1 MRKLLFYPFLWL
13 AKLANKIIPLFRK
26 NGGTMITGK
35 IALKLDKNFILK
47 FKNIDYDK
55 VIMVTGTNGKTS
67 TTNMLAHSLRNAEK
81 TVATNLEGSNMLSG
95 IATLLIKNSTL
106 TGKFNKEFM
115 VLEIDERSLE
125 GIHKHLPANNLCI
138 TNLLKDQVQRN
149 GDPDFI
155 YRKIES
161 AVTDKMT
168 LFLNNEEPR
177 SKGLEDKAGQVI
189 YYSLEQNVRTFKRD
203 DFFQV
208 TMPCPK
214 CSSKI
219 KYNYFN
225 LENIG
230 NFYCTGCDFASQ
242 KNPDVLVRNIDY
254 INKTFEY
261 DNETYKV
268 NYETPFYIYNYAL
281 NIAVCKKFGIPT
293 DVMKQGFETFINP
306 YERRESFEYKGKK
319 IKYMRMKQEN
329 PETLQN
335 ALNEISQDKSLKAIL
350 IGLFE
355 IKDFPPTYTNTFY
368 FWDCNFKDIISTEVE
383 KYVSFSKSVA
393 YDTAN
398 RMVYAGVDRNKI
410 TIIDSDDIEEIMKE
424 LDYIETDNIYLITG
438 MKPYKKIKKFFSV
451 QC

>member
-1 MRKLLFYPFLWL
+1 MSKLTFYPLLWIG
-13 AKLANKIIPLFRK
+13 KLFNKIIPVLRK

-35 IALKLDKNFILK
+35 IALKLDKEFISK
-47 FKNIDYDK
+47 FKGINYDK
-55 VIMVTGTNGKTS
+55 VIMITGTNGKTT
-67 TTNMLAHSLRNAEK
+67 TTNILAHSLRNAGK
-81 TVATNLEGSNMLSG
+81 AVATNLEGSNMVSG
-95 IATLLIKNSTL
+95 VATLLIKNSTL

-125 GIHKHLPANNLCI
+125 GIYKYLPANNLCI

-149 GDPDFI
+149 GDPNFI
-155 YRKIES
+155 YKKIES
-161 AVTDKMT
+161 VLNEKMT

-208 TMPCPK
+208 SLPCPK

-219 KYNYFN
+219 KYNYYN

-230 NFYCTGCDFASQ
+230 NFYCTGCEFESQ
-242 KNPDVLVRNIDY
+242 KRPDVLVRNIDY
-254 INKTFEY
+254 NKKTFECDEEIY
-261 DNETYKV
+261 EV

-281 NIAVCKKFGIPT
+281 NIAVCKNFGIPIQT
-293 DVMKQGFETFINP
+293 IKEGFKNFVNP
-306 YERRESFEYKGKK
+306 YERREIFEYKDKK

-335 ALNEISQDKSLKAIL
+335 ALNEISQDKTMKAIL

-355 IKDFPPTYTNTFY
+355 IKDFYPTYTNTFY
-368 FWDCNFKDIISTEVE
+368 FWDCNFKDIVSTEVE

-393 YDTAN
+393 FDTAN
-398 RMVYAGVDRNKI
+398 RMIYAGIDKNKI
-410 TIIDSDDIEEIMKE
+410 KILDTDNIEEIMKE
-424 LDYIETDNIYLITG
+424 LDYIETNNIYLVTG
-438 MKPYKKIKKFFSV
+438 MKPYKKIKKFFKNK
-451 QC
+451 

>member
-1 MRKLLFYPFLWL
+1 MSKILFYPLLWSL
-13 AKLANKIIPLFRK
+13 KVVNKIIPLIRK

-35 IALKLDKNFILK
+35 LALKLNKKFILN

-67 TTNMLAHSLRNAEK
+67 TTNMLAHSLKNAGKE
-81 TVATNLEGSNMLSG
+81 VATNLEGSNMLSG

-115 VLEIDERSLE
+115 VLEIDERSLA
-125 GIHKHLPANNLCI
+125 GIHKYLPANNLCI

-155 YRKIES
+155 YKKIAS
-161 AVTDKMT
+161 VISKKMT

-177 SKGLEDKAGQVI
+177 SKGLEDKAGQVV

-208 TMPCPK
+208 SLPCPK

-225 LENIG
+225 LENVG
-230 NFYCTGCDFASQ
+230 NFYCTGCEFESQ
-242 KNPDVLVRNIDY
+242 KRPNVLVRNIDY
-254 INKTFEY
+254 NAKTFECDGEIY
-261 DNETYKV
+261 TV

-281 NIAVCKKFGIPT
+281 NIAVCRKFRIPT
-293 DVMKQGFETFINP
+293 ETIKEGFKSFVNP
-306 YERRESFEYKGKK
+306 YERREVFEYKGKK

-335 ALNEISQDKSLKAIL
+335 ALNEVAQDKSLKAIL

-368 FWDCNFKDIISTEVE
+368 FWDCNFKDIVSTEVE

-393 YDTAN
+393 YDTTN
-398 RMVYAGVDRNKI
+398 RMIYAGVDKDKI
-410 TIIDSDDIEEIMKE
+410 VTIDSDDIEEIAKE
-424 LDYIETDNIYLITG
+424 LDNIETDNIYLITG
-438 MKPYKKIKKFFSV
+438 MKPYKKIKKVFGGE
-451 QC
+451 

>member
-1 MRKLLFYPFLWL
+1 MSSILFYPILWAL
-13 AKLANKIIPLFRK
+13 KVINKIIPVFRK

-35 IALKLDKNFILK
+35 VALKLDKNFISK
-47 FKNIDYDK
+47 FTEIDYDK

-67 TTNMLAHSLRNAEK
+67 TTNMLAHSLSNAGKE
-81 TVATNLEGSNMLSG
+81 VATNLEGSNMLSG

-115 VLEIDERSLE
+115 VLEIDERSLV
-125 GIHKHLPANNLCI
+125 GIHKYLPANNLCI

-155 YRKIES
+155 YKKFET
-161 AVTDKMT
+161 VVNKNMT

-208 TMPCPK
+208 TLPCPK

-230 NFYCTGCDFASQ
+230 NFQCTGCAYQSEKRPNVQ
-242 KNPDVLVRNIDY
+242 VRNINY
-254 INKTFEY
+254 LEKTFEC
-261 DNETYKV
+261 DNEIYDV

-281 NIAVCKKFGIPT
+281 NIAVCKKFGIHT
-293 DVMKQGFETFINP
+293 DIIKEGFRTFINP
-306 YERRESFEYKGKK
+306 YERREEFYYKNKR

-335 ALNEISQDKSLKAIL
+335 ALNEIAQDKSLKAIL

-368 FWDCNFKDIISTEVE
+368 FWDCNFKDVAQTEVE

-393 YDTAN
+393 YDTTN
-398 RMVYAGVDRNKI
+398 RMIYSGVDKDKI
-410 TIIDSDDIEEIMKE
+410 VTINSDEIEELAKE
-424 LDYIETDNIYLITG
+424 LDNIETDNIYLITG
-438 MKPYKKIKKFFSV
+438 MKPYKNIKKVFGT
-451 QC
+451 

>member
-1 MRKLLFYPFLWL
+1 MSKILFYPLLWL
-13 AKLANKIIPLFRK
+13 LKIANKIIPVFRK

-35 IALKLDKNFILK
+35 IALMLDKSFILK
-47 FKNIDYDK
+47 FKDIDYDK
-55 VIMVTGTNGKTS
+55 AIMVTGTNGKTS

-106 TGKFNKEFM
+106 AGKFNKEFM
-115 VLEIDERSLE
+115 VLEIDERSIQE
-125 GIHKHLPANNLCI
+125 IHKYLPANNLCI

-155 YRKIES
+155 YRKIAS
-161 AVTDKMT
+161 VITDKMT

-189 YYSLEQNVRTFKRD
+189 YYSLEQNIRTFKRD

-208 TMPCPK
+208 SMPCPK

-230 NFYCTGCDFASQ
+230 NFYCTGCEFESQ
-242 KNPDVLVRNIDY
+242 KRPNVLVRNINY
-254 INKTFEY
+254 ENKTFECDDEIY
-261 DNETYKV
+261 EV

-281 NIAVCKKFGIPT
+281 NIAVCRYFRIPVET
-293 DVMKQGFETFINP
+293 IKEGFKTFINP
-306 YERRESFEYKGKK
+306 YERREEFIYNNKK

-335 ALNEISQDKSLKAIL
+335 ALNDIAQDKSLKAIL

-368 FWDCNFKDIISTEVE
+368 FWDCNFKDIVSTEVE
-383 KYVSFSKSVA
+383 KYISFSKSVA
-393 YDTAN
+393 YDTTN
-398 RMVYAGVDRNKI
+398 RMIYAGVDKSKI
-410 TIIDSDDIEEIMKE
+410 ITIDSDDIEEVIKE
-424 LDYIETDNIYLITG
+424 LDNIQTDNIYLITG
-438 MKPYKKIKKFFSV
+438 MKPYKKIKKILEKK
-451 QC
+451 

>member
-1 MRKLLFYPFLWL
+1 MRKILFYPWLWF
-13 AKLANKIIPLFRK
+13 AKAVNKIIPIFRK

-35 IALKLDKNFILK
+35 LSLMLDKNFILR

-67 TTNMLAHSLRNAEK
+67 TTNMLAHSLRNADK

-95 IATLLIKNSTL
+95 IATLLIKNSSL

-115 VLEIDERSLE
+115 VLEIDERSLAN
-125 GIHKHLPANNLCI
+125 IHKYLPANNLCI

-161 AVTDKMT
+161 AITDKMT

-208 TMPCPK
+208 SMPCPK

-230 NFYCTGCDFASQ
+230 NFYCTGCNFESQ
-242 KNPDVLVRNIDY
+242 KTPNVLVRNIDY
-254 INKTFEY
+254 NKKTFEY
-261 DNETYKV
+261 DNEIYDV

-281 NIAVCKKFGIPT
+281 NIAVCKKFGIST
-293 DVMKQGFETFINP
+293 DVIKEGFKTFVNP
-306 YERRESFEYKGKK
+306 YERRESFTYKNKN

-335 ALNEISQDKSLKAIL
+335 ALNEIAQDKSRKAIL

-368 FWDCNFKDIISTEVE
+368 FWDCNFKDIVSTEVE
-383 KYVSFSKSVA
+383 KYISFSKSVA
-393 YDTAN
+393 YDTTN
-398 RMVYAGVDRNKI
+398 RMIYAGVDKNKI
-410 TIIDSDDIEEIMKE
+410 KTIDSDDIEEIMKE

-438 MKPYKKIKKFFSV
+438 MKPYKQIKKYFSAE
-451 QC
+451 